1 MLYCRSIVDYKGEKM
16 SVVHPHTN
24 YKSIGL
30 DSVQATVDKNKTSAD
45 QESQEMR
52 ESYKF

>member
-1 MLYCRSIVDYKGEKM
+1 M

-30 DSVQATVDKNKTSAD
+30 DSAQSTAEKLKGSAD

-52 ESYKF
+52 

>member
-1 MLYCRSIVDYKGEKM
+1 MVNFRSIVDYKGEKM

-30 DSVQATVDKNKTSAD
+30 DSAQATVDKNRASAD

-52 ESYKF
+52 